1 MVIPLLTVAQKRKR
15 VAWCQA
21 HLDDDWSEYMFTDES
36 YFPFQANA
44 VTLWERPSKSPPE
57 KAQSKFFQKILA
69 QGGVSYYGKTPLK
82 IRPPGTTLNA
92 QGYIDI
98 LGEVF
103 PDSATELF
111 GDSDSDWHFIQ
122 DNATPHKARITKEW
136 MTENEIPVVEDFPP
150 NSPDINIIESIWG
163 NMKNTMYPPGKT
175 YTQRTLEIAC
185 VNTWNN
191 YALDQI
197 RAVID
202 GLQARIQKCIEVEG
216 RYVKY

>member
-1 MVIPLLTVAQKRKR
+1 M
-15 VAWCQA
+15 
-21 HLDDDWSEYMFTDES
+21 
-36 YFPFQANA
+36 
-44 VTLWERPSKSPPE
+44 
-57 KAQSKFFQKILA
+57 
-69 QGGVSYYGKTPLK
+69 
-82 IRPPGTTLNA
+82 NA

-111 GDSDSDWHFIQ
+111 GDSDWHFIQ

-163 NMKNTMYPPGKT
+163 NMKSTMYPPGQT
-175 YTQRTLEIAC
+175 YTKRTLEIEC

-197 RAVID
+197 YAVIY
-202 GLQARIQKCIEVEG
+202 GLQARIQKRIEVEG